1 LLKHNFPKMR
11 FISKLLSCAVIALSL
26 FSCERNLEDDNTPA
40 IQAVRNGE
48 FFKATQMS
56 AVNNADGSVSIIGIN
71 QLERLEIQI
80 ESGAAGTYPLGFG
93 SENTA
98 LYTFNSANEFSTNT
112 GNGTGRVVISSNSPM
127 GTISGTFD
135 FVSYLPN
142 DADSLYMRRGM
153 VFQVP
158 FNGDLGTGGGT
169 ATNMLTATV
178 DGTLFTPA
186 AVLPLTTGGQITV
199 LAAAQTVQISL
210 NFPETITS
218 GNYPFGAGNVNAAYI
233 NNGAQSPAISGSLVV
248 TAANQTA
255 NTVNATFSFTTGPPN
270 NFSVT
275 NGSFS
280 ITY

>member
-1 LLKHNFPKMR
+1 MR
-11 FISKLLSCAVIALSL
+11 FISKLLSCAFIALSL
-26 FSCERNLEDDNTPA
+26 FSCDRNLEDDNIPA

-48 FFKATQMS
+48 FFKASQMS

-80 ESGAAGTYPLGFG
+80 ASAAAGTYPLGFG

-112 GNGTGRVVISSNSPM
+112 GNGTGRVVISSNSPT
-127 GTISGTFD
+127 GTISGTFE

-142 DADSLYMRRGM
+142 NADSLYMRRG
-153 VFQVP
+153 VIFQVP
-158 FNGDLGTGGGT
+158 FNGQLGTGGGST
-169 ATNMLTATV
+169 AGNVLTASV
-178 DGTLFTPA
+178 DGTTFTPA
-186 AVLPLTTGGQITV
+186 AVVPLAIGGQITV
-199 LAAAQTVQISL
+199 IAATQTAQISL
-210 NFPETITS
+210 SFPETITPAI
-218 GNYPFGAGNVNAAYI
+218 YPFGAGGINAAYS
-233 NNGAQSPAISGSLVV
+233 NGGAQSPAISGNLIIIS
-248 TAANQTA
+248 ADQTA
-255 NTVNATFSFTTGPPN
+255 NTVNGSFSFTTGPPN